1 MSKLNEE
8 YFKTKQVYK
17 ANYKKQTLSF
27 KRQIINFII
36 AFVLIVVCD
45 FLLKQC
51 CNKIEQNKNLEKV
64 NETQN

>member
-17 ANYKKQTLSF
+17 ENYGKQKQSF
-27 KRQIINFII
+27 KRKIINLIVGI
-36 AFVLIVVCD
+36 VLIIVCD

-51 CNKIEQNKNLEKV
+51 YNKIEQNKNLEKV

>member
-17 ANYKKQTLSF
+17 ANYKNQKLSF
-27 KRQIINFII
+27 KRKIINFTAGI
-36 AFVLIVVCD
+36 VLIIVCN

-51 CNKIEQNKNLEKV
+51 YNKIEHNKNIEKV
-64 NETQN
+64 NETRN